1 MKRLTVCLLLVGLL
15 GCGGKES
22 AETPPSGSVSENPQV
37 TPGEAG
43 SQGGDESA
51 KPSPPAI
58 DIFQA
63 SGEGNV
69 QAIKQHFAAGT
80 DLDQRTSDGQEATPL
95 IVAVTFGRL
104 AAVKALIEAKA
115 DLDLKNKDG
124 NNALFVAAFLCH
136 PEIVQALVENGAE
149 LNSRNNDG
157 ATALD
162 GVQSP
167 WEAVKPIYELVDGFI
182 FQPAGM
188 PLDYERLKAT
198 RPKVAQLLRRSG
210 GKTALPA
217 GNPGVTKPPKVA
229 KAEVRTWK
237 DASGNFSIEAV
248 FVRIADDKVVLQ
260 RADKTEVSV
269 PLSVLSATDRQY
281 VQERPAASPQTDIF
295 QATVAGNLQA
305 IKQHIAS
312 GTDLNQRTPD
322 TEKKTPLMLASIF
335 GRSEVAKALIEA
347 GAGLDVLDK
356 DGGTA
361 LSAAAFFCHTEIV
374 EALLKKGASKNIKNK
389 QGLTVLQTVEGPF
402 QDVKFLYDFVDGL
415 IFKPAGTPLDY
426 EHLKATRPKIAE
438 LLR

>member
-1 MKRLTVCLLLVGLL
+1 MKRLAVCLLLVGVL
-15 GCGGKES
+15 GCGGKEA
-22 AETPPSGSVSENPQV
+22 AETPSSGSASENSQV
-37 TPGEAG
+37 TPGGAG
-43 SQGGDESA
+43 SQGGGAA

-63 SGEGNV
+63 AGEGNV

-80 DLDQRTSDGQEATPL
+80 DLDQRTSDDQESTPL

-136 PEIVQALVENGAE
+136 TEIVQALVKNGAE

-162 GVQSP
+162 VVQLP
-167 WEAVKPIYELVDGFI
+167 WDGIKPIYDLVNGII
-182 FQPAGM
+182 FQPAGI
-188 PLDYERLKAT
+188 PLDYERIKAT
-198 RPKVAQLLRRSG
+198 RPKVAQLLSQSG
-210 GKTALPA
+210 GKNSLPA
-217 GNPGVTKPPKVA
+217 GNPVAAKPPKIA
-229 KAEVRTWK
+229 KPALRTWK

-248 FVRIADDKVVLQ
+248 FVRVADDKVVLQ

-281 VQERPAASPQTDIF
+281 VQERPAASPPTDIF
-295 QATVAGNLQA
+295 LATISGNLQT
-305 IKQHIAS
+305 INQHISS

-322 TEKKTPLMLASIF
+322 TEKKTPLMLACIF
-335 GRSEVAKALIEA
+335 GRTEVAKALIEA
-347 GAGLDVLDK
+347 GAGLDALDK

-361 LSAAAFFCHTEIV
+361 LSAAAFLCHTEIV
-374 EALLKKGASKNIKNK
+374 ESLLKKGASKNIKNK
-389 QGLTVLQTVEGPF
+389 QGVTVLQSVEGPF
-402 QDVKFLYDFVDGL
+402 QDVKFLYDFLDGL
-415 IFKPAGTPLDY
+415 IFKPAGMPLDY
-426 EHLKATRPKIAE
+426 EHLKSTRPKIAQ